1 MSRSKPMIVALADL
15 RMTMKVKYVRYSLI
29 AVGLL
34 GPIMST
40 AMMIITFGFIPPGS
54 PDFDILVAIMM
65 PMGASM
71 LALVSVI
78 PATLIAANTL
88 VGEREQKTLEPLLAT
103 PLTDRELIW
112 GKTLSALIPSV
123 ILLFG
128 GTAVSTVAV
137 YIGLLVLGATPIIF
151 PDLPGMFLI
160 FCAGPVVVLAVVSVM
175 VLISS
180 RVTRVYEAYQTGTL
194 AVMIFLIP
202 MFGSFGSIGSIGTGI
217 SDPTAVWVTNII
229 TFLIASI
236 MAIVTWAFAIKQFN
250 RDHLV
255 TLV

>member
-1 MSRSKPMIVALADL
+1 MSRSKPLIVAMADL
-15 RMTMKVKYVRYSLI
+15 KMTMKVKYIRYSLI

-34 GPIMST
+34 GPVMAT
-40 AMMIITFGFIPPGS
+40 AMMILGFAFLPPGS
-54 PDFDILVAIMM
+54 PDYEIMVAIMM

-112 GKTLSALIPSV
+112 GKTLSALIPSI
-123 ILLFG
+123 ILLYG
-128 GTAVSTVAV
+128 GTAISTIAV
-137 YIGLLVLGATPIIF
+137 YIGLLVLGAPPIIF

-180 RVTRVYEAYQTGTL
+180 RVSRVYEAYQTGTL
-194 AVMIFLIP
+194 AVMILIIP
-202 MFGSFGSIGSIGTGI
+202 MFGSFGSIETGV
-217 SDPTAVWVTNII
+217 SDPTGVWMTNII
-229 TFLIASI
+229 TFLIASVL
-236 MAIVTWAFAIKQFN
+236 AAVTWAIALKQFN

-255 TLV
+255 SLV